1 VRGAHQDEFPSFSRD
16 DVDVGG
22 VISVLR
28 CGVFAVDDGILEMD
42 EECTPVIGFEEESR
56 G

>member
-1 VRGAHQDEFPSFSRD
+1 MSLPADAFPRD

-22 VISVLR
+22 VISVPR
-28 CGVFAVDDGILEMD
+28 GRDFAVDDGILEMD